1 MRIKGNGR
9 RIVDQ
14 LHEDYIGPAQDGGS
28 I

>member
-9 RIVDQ
+9 RIVGQ
-14 LHEDYIGPAQDGGS
+14 VHEDYIGPAQDGGS